1 MKDTRPAKVFDK
13 SYSMPYLMGYFLAA
27 NAVKDLCAV
36 VDGANCVMQK
46 VDLLEGNHDLFCT
59 LLSPDG
65 RHRAVCTMVNPLNPD
80 KNPEKKLSALLRSL
94 AAHGGY
100 GAVTVTSLPFCRMAG
115 MDYAGIAG
123 AVQGKTPVAALPPM
137 PPEAD
142 WLDGYAD
149 TLYTLARSLPL
160 AGKKGRLKAAVVGY
174 MFDRN
179 EFDHLGN
186 LKELKRLLGL
196 AGLDLVSVWPSGG
209 GCAELSRAGEA
220 GLIISLPYGRKAAR
234 TLAARTGAKL
244 LETGLPLGLGATS
257 AWLAAARSA
266 AGLKGPLPAALH
278 AEEAAA
284 AALLRPALRL
294 LQNRNIVFCGDPWL
308 YGAVAAFAGELCSE
322 VSAAFFNCAPRQLG
336 PAPKPGALLF
346 APAPDD
352 AAAALLALGRYR
364 RPDLAVADSFAWQ
377 QGLTGGAPLA
387 ELGFPSYA
395 RHCLAD
401 EPFLGYAGAARLAA
415 RLVNALQGGRGFPPL
430 QEGLKK
436 GRI

>member
-149 TLYTLARSLPL
+149 TLDTLARALPL
-160 AGKKGRLKAAVVGY
+160 AGKKGKLKAAVVGY

-209 GCAELSRAGEA
+209 SCAGLSRAGEA

-266 AGLKGPLPAALH
+266 AGLKGPLPAALL

-336 PAPKPGALLF
+336 PAPKPAALLF

-352 AAAALLALGRYR
+352 AATALLALGRYR

-415 RLVNALQGGRGFPPL
+415 RLVNALQGGRG
-430 QEGLKK
+430 
-436 GRI
+436 

>member
-80 KNPEKKLSALLRSL
+80 KNPEKKLSALLKSL

-100 GAVTVTSLPFCRMAG
+100 GAVTVASLPFCRMAG
-115 MDYAGIAG
+115 MDYGGIAA
-123 AVQGKTPVAALPPM
+123 AVEAKAPVAALPPM
-137 PPEAD
+137 PSESD

-149 TLYTLARSLPL
+149 TLETLARALPL
-160 AGKKGRLKAAVVGY
+160 TGRKGKLKAAVVGY

-179 EFDHLGN
+179 EFDHVGN
-186 LKELKRLLGL
+186 LKELRRLLAL
-196 AGLDLVSVWPSGG
+196 AGLELVCVWPEGSS
-209 GCAELSRAGEA
+209 CAALSRAGEA

-244 LETGLPLGLGATS
+244 LETGLPLGLAGTS
-257 AWLAAARSA
+257 AWLAAVRKA
-266 AGLKGPLPAALH
+266 AGLKGPLPAALA
-278 AEEAAA
+278 AEEVAAA
-284 AALLRPALRL
+284 DLLRPALRL
-294 LQNRNIVFCGDPWL
+294 LQNRSLVFCGDPYL
-308 YGAVAAFAGELCSE
+308 YGALAAFAGELCSE
-322 VSAAFFNCAPRQLG
+322 VSAAFFNCGPRPLG

-346 APAPDD
+346 APAPDE
-352 AAAALLALGRYR
+352 AAAALLSLGRYR
-364 RPDLAVADSFAWQ
+364 RPGLAVADSFAWQ
-377 QGLTGGAPLA
+377 QGLAGGAPLV

-395 RHCLAD
+395 HHCLAD
-401 EPFLGYAGAARLAA
+401 EPFLGYAGALRLAG
-415 RLVNALQGGRGFPPL
+415 RMLNALQGHRG
-430 QEGLKK
+430 
-436 GRI
+436 